1 MTTALASAPGSLAA
15 PVLDPL
21 GRALLGNPPAAAPPV
36 VVAIHGR
43 ETAMPALRVGAALA
57 RRDGEP
63 LEVLTVEERL
73 TWGVKGF
80 CLDAPALQSD
90 AVLRSGVLGSMR
102 TQLLDTLGHE
112 DWRLHVE
119 FGRVAPTIA
128 RAAQEMHARIIVLG
142 LGCAKPAERLFGR
155 EMAARVLRHATVPVL
170 AVHPSA
176 TALPHRAAVAIDF
189 SEQSLR
195 AARAAAALVETPALL
210 HLLYVSPPKAPD
222 FPEDRAWQSVFDA
235 GVQATFDRLRRE
247 LARPGLTVE
256 ARLLEGTVAETIAT
270 FAREQSID
278 LLAAGSHGHEIV
290 DRLLLGSVPAQL
302 LRGAECSVLVAPPQ
316 ATD

>member
-1 MTTALASAPGSLAA
+1 MTSVLGSAPSSLGA
-15 PVLDPL
+15 PAFDPL
-21 GRALLGNPPAAAPPV
+21 GRALLGNPPAGAPPV

-43 ETAMPALRVGAALA
+43 AASTAALRVGAALA

-73 TWGVKGF
+73 TSGAKGF
-80 CLDAPALQSD
+80 CLDAPALESD
-90 AVLRSGVLGSMR
+90 AVRRSGVLATIR

-119 FGRVAPTIA
+119 FGRVAPSIA
-128 RAAQEMHARIIVLG
+128 RAASEMHARIIVLG
-142 LGCAKPAERLFGR
+142 IGCARPAERLFGR
-155 EMAARVLRHATVPVL
+155 ETAARVLRYATVPVL
-170 AVHPSA
+170 AAHPS
-176 TALPHRAAVAIDF
+176 TTGLPHRAAVAVDF

-195 AARAAAALVETPALL
+195 AAHATAALLEPPAV
-210 HLLYVSPPKAPD
+210 LYLVHVSSITSPD
-222 FPEDRAWQSVFDA
+222 FPEDAAWTMVFEA
-235 GVQATFDRLRRE
+235 GVRATFERLRQE
-247 LARPGLTVE
+247 LARPGVTVE
-256 ARLLEGTVAETIAT
+256 PRLLTGPVAETIAT
-270 FAREQSID
+270 FAREQRIE

-316 ATD
+316 AAD